1 MTREPKNIVL
11 ADLIFIPPSRYLY
24 ARIGENTHA
33 VCAGRI
39 QIDHLTVRRRCDV
52 RMMILCFMAL
62 LLFPLIGESAPAPVL
77 NHAHSAVLMESAT
90 GEVIYD
96 KYGDKRMPPASTT
109 KILTALIAIE
119 SGRLAEP
126 VTVSEYAAKTKGSRM
141 RLSAGQVLSLEELVT
156 GLLLRSGNDAAVAIA
171 EHLAGSVEAFAEQM
185 NERAYALGAH
195 DCRFVNPHG
204 LPAPDHYVT
213 AKSLAR
219 IARCAMENETFADI
233 VAKRTAEIDWEDTK
247 GTHHQSL
254 RNTNKLLWQYPAAD
268 GIKTGTT
275 GEAGACLVASAYKDG
290 HRYIAVLLN
299 DPTRWQDAAALL
311 KWGFDEYVLLTG
323 GQAGDDAGEA
333 TLVGGYEPTVRGE
346 LGDTLYALVKKE
358 TAEAALALTVWDEP
372 IVAPVSRG
380 QKIGTRFYYADGTL
394 ISSVDIVASADAPH
408 LALFASCLFLYK
420 DCLKYLSE
428 LSLI

>member
-1 MTREPKNIVL
+1 M
-11 ADLIFIPPSRYLY
+11 
-24 ARIGENTHA
+24 
-33 VCAGRI
+33 
-39 QIDHLTVRRRCDV
+39 
-52 RMMILCFMAL
+52 RMATL
-62 LLFPLIGESAPAPVL
+62 LLFILLLIPLTAESAPPPALP
-77 NHAHSAVLMESAT
+77 HAHSAVLMESAT

-96 KYGDKRMPPASTT
+96 KHGDKRMPPASTT

-126 VTVSEYAAKTKGSRM
+126 VTVSDAAAKTKGSRM
-141 RLSAGQVLSLEELVT
+141 HLAAGQVLSLEELVT
-156 GLLLRSGNDAAVAIA
+156 GLLLRSGNDAGVAIA
-171 EHLAGSVEAFAEQM
+171 EHLAGSIEAFAEQM

-213 AKSLAR
+213 AKGLAK
-219 IARCAMENETFADI
+219 IARCAMQNETFADI
-233 VAKRTAEIDWEDTK
+233 VAKRTAEIDWEDTS
-247 GTHHQSL
+247 GTHYRSL

-311 KWGFDEYVLLTG
+311 KWGFSEYVLLTG
-323 GQAGDDAGEA
+323 GMAGDDAGEA
-333 TLVGGYEPTVRGE
+333 TLIGGYTPTVCGE

-372 IVAPVSRG
+372 ITAPVERG

-394 ISSVDIVASADAPH
+394 ISSVDIVASAAAPP
-408 LALFASCLFLYK
+408 ATLFASCLFLYK
-420 DCLKYLSE
+420 DCLKHLSRYD
-428 LSLI
+428 LI

>member
-1 MTREPKNIVL
+1 M
-11 ADLIFIPPSRYLY
+11 
-24 ARIGENTHA
+24 
-33 VCAGRI
+33 
-39 QIDHLTVRRRCDV
+39 
-52 RMMILCFMAL
+52 RMVTL
-62 LLFPLIGESAPAPVL
+62 LLAILLLIAPTAESAPAPTL
-77 NHAHSAVLMESAT
+77 PHAHSAVLMEEMT

-96 KYGDKRMPPASTT
+96 KHGDKRMPPASTT

-126 VTVSEYAAKTKGSRM
+126 VTVSENAAKTNGSRM
-141 RLSAGQVLSLEELVT
+141 HLKKGQVLSLEELVT

-171 EHLAGSVEAFAEQM
+171 EHLAGSTEAFAEQM
-185 NERAYALGAH
+185 NARAYALGAH
-195 DCRFVNPHG
+195 DCHFVNPHG

-219 IARCAMENETFADI
+219 IARCAMQNKSFADI

-254 RNTNKLLWQYPAAD
+254 HNTNKLLWQYPAAD

-299 DPTRWQDAAALL
+299 DPSRWQDAAALL
-311 KWGFDEYVLLTG
+311 KWGFAEYVLLTG

-333 TLVGGYEPTVRGE
+333 VLIGGSTPTVRGQ

-372 IVAPVSRG
+372 ITAPVVRG
-380 QKIGTRFYYADGTL
+380 QKIGTRFYYADGVL
-394 ISSVDIVASADAPH
+394 VSSVDIVASADAPS
-408 LALFASCLFLYK
+408 ATLFISCLFLYK
-420 DCLKYLSE
+420 DCLKHLSE